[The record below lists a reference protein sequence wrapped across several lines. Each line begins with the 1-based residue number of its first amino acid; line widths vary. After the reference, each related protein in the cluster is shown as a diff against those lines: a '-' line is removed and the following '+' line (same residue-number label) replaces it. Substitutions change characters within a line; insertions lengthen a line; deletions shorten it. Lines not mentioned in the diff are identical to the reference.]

1 MDQQDLYSE
10 FGDELRNRRRN
21 AGMTQEDLAFEAGLD
36 QSSLS
41 KVERTGPKSVSWSK
55 LEAVASAL
63 NCKLRVSLEPEI
75 EEN

>member
-1 MDQQDLYSE
+1 MDQQNLYIE
-10 FGDELRNRRRN
+10 FGEELRNRRID

-41 KVERTGPKSVSWSK
+41 KVERTGPRGVSWSR
-55 LEAVASAL
+55 LEAVAMAL
-63 NCKLRVSLEPEI
+63 NCKLRVSFEPET